1 MKFLETHNL
10 ATFEGMERTYKY
22 VTPILIHG
30 GIPQASMD
38 SFFEKVVVPLIER
51 GYKEKEEIVDFLY
64 SYRIRQK
71 EILNIEEL
79 IRKAHKQL
87 YQLKKERIYAERLLQ
102 YFNKLNGFSKIR
114 SKDYE
119 DRISLIKFKDF
130 FRKKQRESEI
140 LKDSVELKF

>member
-1 MKFLETHNL
+1 M
-10 ATFEGMERTYKY
+10 
-22 VTPILIHG
+22 V
-30 GIPQASMD
+30 
-38 SFFEKVVVPLIER
+38 
-51 GYKEKEEIVDFLY
+51 
-64 SYRIRQK
+64 
-71 EILNIEEL
+71 EEL